1 MLSHHTEPLGQ
12 RILVW
17 ELLSEL
23 WLDNELGASELSYLA
38 EQLAQSP
45 FSIEQ
50 LRHIHY
56 SELAPVLASNLSLY
70 GSWIWTGFDRGWLIQ
85 QCLQSFRNRNRT
97 MFKLKRKLL
106 MPYYRSLSETL
117 LASLLQQ
124 VEQLRKARY

>member
-23 WLDNELGASELSYLA
+23 WLDSELSTAELCYLA
-38 EQLAQSP
+38 GQLAQSP

-50 LRHIHY
+50 LRRIHY
-56 SELAPVLASNLSLY
+56 GELAPVLAFNLSLY
-70 GSWIWTGFDRGWLIQ
+70 GPWIWTGFDRRWLIQ
-85 QCLQSFRNRNRT
+85 RCLQGFRNRERP
-97 MFKLKRKLL
+97 MFKLKVRLL
-106 MPYYRSLSETL
+106 RPYYRSLSEAP

-124 VEQLRKARY
+124 VEQLRKAQH